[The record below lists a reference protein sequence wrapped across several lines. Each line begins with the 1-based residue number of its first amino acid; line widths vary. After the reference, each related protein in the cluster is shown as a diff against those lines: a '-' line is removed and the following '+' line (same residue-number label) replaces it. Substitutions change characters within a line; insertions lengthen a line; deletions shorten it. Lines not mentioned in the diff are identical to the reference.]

1 MNSKQ
6 QNWDLNQVSIG
17 SASSCRGPGSS
28 GLLPCCAALYNLTE
42 HLQNLALFFKAGN
55 PHKLGKNI

>member
-17 SASSCRGPGSS
+17 SPPAMLCCLIQPDRALAES
-28 GLLPCCAALYNLTE
+28 GTVF
-42 HLQNLALFFKAGN
+42 QGR
-55 PHKLGKNI
+55 